1 MPCRN
6 RISPIYFAAMV
17 LLAMRGT
24 GCAPV
29 ANYGIWNQMNLAIAG
44 GSIQLQTPQPL
55 PVGMDDVKD
64 WVQRAAQAVSSFY
77 GRYPVKQVAI
87 FVLPARH
94 GGIGGGEEWDGER
107 IEIHLGPDTTI
118 AELQDNWM
126 LTHEMFHL
134 SQPDFDDQYQWMSE
148 GMADYLEPVARV
160 RIGQIT
166 VERFWKDLVEGL
178 PQGLPEAGD
187 GGLDRT
193 HTWGRTYWGGC
204 LFWLLADIQIREQT
218 HNQKSIRDAAKTVLD
233 AGGNGSRHWEFD
245 DYLATADR
253 GTGTTVFKTLHDQQG
268 TQPLSVDLPAL
279 WKSLGVI
286 YENGQV
292 TFDNNAPLAT
302 VRSGITSPH

>member
-1 MPCRN
+1 
-6 RISPIYFAAMV
+6 
-17 LLAMRGT
+17 
-24 GCAPV
+24 
-29 ANYGIWNQMNLAIAG
+29 
-44 GSIQLQTPQPL
+44 
-55 PVGMDDVKD
+55 MDAVND
-64 WVQRAAQAVSSFY
+64 WVQRAAQAVSGFY
-77 GRYPVKQVAI
+77 GRYPVKQVSI

-94 GGIGGGEEWDGER
+94 GGIDGGEEWDGER

-118 AELQDNWM
+118 AELKDSWM

-166 VERFWKDLVEGL
+166 AQRFWKDLVEGL

-218 HNQKSIRDAAKTVLD
+218 HNQKVDPRCGQNSARRRWKRLPTLGVRRLSR
-233 AGGNGSRHWEFD
+233 NGRSRHRNQR
-245 DYLATADR
+245 LQNSPRTAR
-253 GTGTTVFKTLHDQQG
+253 HTSHSASICR
-268 TQPLSVDLPAL
+268 PLEVAGCDLRKWA
-279 WKSLGVI
+279 GHI
-286 YENGQV
+286 
-292 TFDNNAPLAT
+292 
-302 VRSGITSPH
+302 

>member
-1 MPCRN
+1 MSRRN
-6 RISPIYFAAMV
+6 RINPIYFV
-17 LLAMRGT
+17 SLLLLAT
-24 GCAPV
+24 GCQPMNTV
-29 ANYGIWNQMNLAIAG
+29 GIWNQTTLTIAG
-44 GSIQLQTPQPL
+44 GSIELQTPKPL
-55 PVGMDDVKD
+55 PVSMDAVND
-64 WVQRAAQAVSSFY
+64 WVQRAAQAVSGFY
-77 GRYPVKQVAI
+77 GRYPVKQVSI

-94 GGIGGGEEWDGER
+94 GGIDGGEEWDGER

-118 AELQDNWM
+118 AELKDNWM

-166 VERFWKDLVEGL
+166 AQRFWKDLVEGL
-178 PQGLPEAGD
+178 PQGLPDAGD

-245 DYLATADR
+245 EYLATADR
-253 GTGTTVFKTLHDQQG
+253 GTGTSVFKTLHEQQG
-268 TQPLSVDLPAL
+268 THPFSVDLPAL

-292 TFDNNAPLAT
+292 TFDDSASLAN
-302 VRSGITSPH
+302 VRVDITSPR

>member
-1 MPCRN
+1 MSCRN
-6 RISPIYFAAMV
+6 RINSIYFASLF
-17 LLAMRGT
+17 LLAT
-24 GCAPV
+24 GCEPV
-29 ANYGIWNQMNLAIAG
+29 NTVGTWNQSSLAIAG

-55 PVGMDDVKD
+55 PLDMDAVKD

-77 GRYPVKQVAI
+77 GRYPVKQVSI
-87 FVLPARH
+87 FVLPASF
-94 GGIGGGEEWDGER
+94 GGIGGGEEWNGER

-118 AELQDNWM
+118 SELKDSWM

-166 VERFWKDLVEGL
+166 AERFWKDLVEGL
-178 PQGLPEAGD
+178 PLGLPEAGD
-187 GGLDRT
+187 NGLDRT

-204 LFWLLADIQIREQT
+204 LFWLMADIQIRQQT
-218 HNQKSIRDAAKTVLD
+218 NNHKSIRDAAKAVLD

-253 GTGTTVFKTLHDQQG
+253 GTATNVFKTLHKQQG
-268 TQPLSVDLPAL
+268 AHPVSVDLPAL

-292 TFDNNAPLAT
+292 TFDEGAPLAM
-302 VRSGITSPH
+302 VRTGITATQ